1 MLPRTVF
8 VGREMKFQV
17 LNRELASTVVGECP
31 YVSISITNPK
41 FRFAKL
47 ADSPHRKAILQMRF
61 EDYPL
66 SDPDFD
72 TFDESYAHRIL
83 DFYEAH
89 RQEIDLVIVN
99 CEMGINRSSAVAAAL
114 SQIANGTDTWFFD
127 HFEPNRL
134 VYDTLLA
141 VHKQRLDR

>member
-1 MLPRTVF
+1 MLTRTVF
-8 VGREMKFQV
+8 VGMEMKFQV
-17 LNRELASTVVGECP
+17 LNRELAATVVGECP
-31 YVSISITNPK
+31 YLSISITNPDL
-41 FRFAKL
+41 RFAKL
-47 ADSPHRKAILQMRF
+47 AASPHRKAILQMRF

-66 SDPDFD
+66 PDPDFD
-72 TFDESYAHRIL
+72 YFSDAHAHQIL

-89 RQEIDLVIVN
+89 RQEVDLVIVN

-141 VHKQRLDR
+141 VHKERLAR